1 MFPYKTPAEFSHALK
16 SNSPRPSCPVATAIN
31 LLSGKWELNIIYQ
44 LFVHDTL
51 RFGQLRKLLPGITN
65 TMLTKVLQKFISAGI
80 VSRMQYNEIP
90 PHVEYSLTEK
100 GRQLNIA
107 FFELAKWADPLST
120 GTIPP
125 SFTIRKI
132 TENKKQYLSLLLL
145 ADEQESMID
154 RYLDKGTM
162 YVLDDDGIK
171 AECVVTDEGNGIL
184 EIKNIATA
192 PEYQGKGYAKKLIEY
207 LVAEYKNTY
216 ATLQVGTSDSP
227 LTIPF
232 YEKCGFIRHHI
243 IKNFFADNYDHP
255 IFECGVQLVDMI
267 YQQRKL

>member
-184 EIKNIATA
+184 ELNYSLLTPRRLRREIPTSTRTA
-192 PEYQGKGYAKKLIEY
+192 FCLGKR
-207 LVAEYKNTY
+207 TY
-216 ATLQVGTSDSP
+216 TLSVGVDFRNS
-227 LTIPF
+227 
-232 YEKCGFIRHHI
+232 YG
-243 IKNFFADNYDHP
+243 
-255 IFECGVQLVDMI
+255 IFTL
-267 YQQRKL
+267 